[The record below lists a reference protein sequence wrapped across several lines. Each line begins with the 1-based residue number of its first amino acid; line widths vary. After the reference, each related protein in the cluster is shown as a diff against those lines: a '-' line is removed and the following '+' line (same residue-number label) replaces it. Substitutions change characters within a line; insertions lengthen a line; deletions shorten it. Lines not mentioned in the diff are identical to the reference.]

1 MTILKILKN
10 YRSIVKQID
19 DFKKLGDELDED
31 KLEEKFDK
39 MTIPEIEEFINQ
51 LHVLEAEI
59 RNNQK
64 RRKETNEFNI

>member
-59 RNNQK
+59 RNNLS
-64 RRKETNEFNI
+64 RKS